1 MSRHPLPDAQAV
13 LHILEAAYRLE
24 QTPEAWLEGVSHA
37 LLPSL
42 TRGAGLHSYLVDISN
57 PDAVRM
63 WSPTPA
69 GLTPEWDRRWRE
81 NWWDVFMT
89 PVDSQTMHWLHRF
102 SVCSFARELWDAGA
116 AAISSYAE
124 YLSALAADGYGRT
137 HHRYLRPGSS
147 AGDQRMFYPDSFNIA
162 ALDATGVGCVF
173 LVNLP
178 EPSTGPVSP
187 AEAALWGQ
195 IAGHLS
201 GALRLLRPASG
212 QSPRSAFD
220 TAEAIVDPEGHFH
233 HASGAARSAGAR
245 DVIRNAAMAI
255 DRARVVGRLDQKET
269 LEAWQAMTSGR
280 WTMVDQFDSDG
291 RRFFLA
297 RPNAPEVRADP
308 LLTTREQQV
317 VAHASLGHGNKLIA
331 YELGLSTG
339 TVATHL
345 ASASRKFGVR
355 TRIELIRAFRQHEQ
369 TLGAPTPVK
378 PA

>member
-1 MSRHPLPDAQAV
+1 MNGHPLPDAQAV
-13 LHILEAAYRLE
+13 LRILEAVYRLE
-24 QTPEAWLEGVSHA
+24 QSPEAWLQGVA
-37 LLPSL
+37 EAMLPSL

-57 PDAVRM
+57 PNSVCM
-63 WSPTPA
+63 WCPTPA
-69 GLTPEWDRRWRE
+69 GLTPEWDRQWRE

-89 PVDSQTMHWLHRF
+89 PIDSQTMHWLHRF
-102 SVCSFARELWDAGA
+102 SVCSFAREIWDAGA

-137 HHRYLRPGSS
+137 HHRYLRPGLSP
-147 AGDQRMFYPDSFNIA
+147 GDQKMFYPDSFNIA
-162 ALDATGVGCVF
+162 ALDATGLGCVF

-178 EPSTGPVSP
+178 EASTGPVSV

-195 IAGHLS
+195 IAGHMS
-201 GALRLLRPASG
+201 GALRLLRPLPG
-212 QSPRSAFD
+212 QGARSAFE
-220 TAEAIVDPEGHFH
+220 TAEAIVDPEGHIH
-233 HASGAARSAGAR
+233 HATGAARSAGAR
-245 DVIRNAAMAI
+245 DVIRDAALSI

-297 RPNAPEVRADP
+297 RPNAPEVGLDP

-355 TRIELIRAFRQHEQ
+355 TRVDLIRAFRLHER
-369 TLGAPTPVK
+369 TRGAPPSG
-378 PA
+378 AD